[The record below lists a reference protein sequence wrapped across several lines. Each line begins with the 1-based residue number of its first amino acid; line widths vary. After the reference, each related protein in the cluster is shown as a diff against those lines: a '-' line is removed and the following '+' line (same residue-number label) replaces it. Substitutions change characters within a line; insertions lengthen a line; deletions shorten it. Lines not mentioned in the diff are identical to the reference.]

1 MRGKI
6 WFFNFWALLKMYI
19 FVVLRFFSY
28 LVVIHSTSPPPSIFV
43 GWDNTFSSKFFS
55 SKRGGVQKNECLGN
69 LNSSCHEYLPGG
81 LICFLSKKNL
91 KIWPWGQFQKLILV
105 CLSETTYWS
114 LVLGHLVLLNHL
126 NNIGRN

>member
-19 FVVLRFFSY
+19 FVVLRFFSC
-28 LVVIHSTSPPPSIFV
+28 LVVIHSTSPPPLHFRGVGQYFQFQIFQ
-43 GWDNTFSSKFFS
+43 FQK
-55 SKRGGVQKNECLGN
+55 GGVQNECLGN

-105 CLSETTYWS
+105 CLSQTTYWS